1 MAQPLLSFFALVKA
15 SGFGWPLLAFFAEP
29 RLKTST
35 EPLVQVFGWPLP
47 VKTSIFAWLT
57 CFAGLIKVAAGLIKV
72 AAGLQTMA
80 SVHILLKAFDEPLQN
95 ASPDLLVI
103 TPLRSRLK
111 ISTEPLVQV
120 FGLPLLVKT
129 SVFAWLTYLAE
140 IPQYISNQPLV
151 SALVFGRPLFE
162 TSFFPRP
169 LP

>member
-57 CFAGLIKVAAGLIKV
+57 YFAGLIKV